1 MDFIIKKWKALTA
14 TPGGQILLALLY
26 AVMAALV
33 LIFFTGKGEFIY
45 EGF

>member
-14 TPGGQILLALLY
+14 TVGGQILLALLY
-26 AVMAALV
+26 AAMVV
-33 LIFFTGKGEFIY
+33 LILAFFTGHGEFIY